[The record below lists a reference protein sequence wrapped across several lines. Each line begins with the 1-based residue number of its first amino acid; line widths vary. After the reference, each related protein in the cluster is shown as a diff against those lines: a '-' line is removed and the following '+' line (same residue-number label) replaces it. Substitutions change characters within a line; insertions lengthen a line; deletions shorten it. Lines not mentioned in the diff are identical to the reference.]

1 MDSLIQLLAGPI
13 LIGLGI
19 IVICW
24 ALLFIAV
31 VVLIIKNW
39 RDL

>member
-13 LIGLGI
+13 LIVLGI
-19 IVICW
+19 VVACRV
-24 ALLFIAV
+24 LLFI
-31 VVLIIKNW
+31 VVLVFIIKNW

>member
-13 LIGLGI
+13 LIVLGI
-19 IVICW
+19 VVACW
-24 ALLFIAV
+24 VLLFI
-31 VVLIIKNW
+31 VVLVFIIKNW